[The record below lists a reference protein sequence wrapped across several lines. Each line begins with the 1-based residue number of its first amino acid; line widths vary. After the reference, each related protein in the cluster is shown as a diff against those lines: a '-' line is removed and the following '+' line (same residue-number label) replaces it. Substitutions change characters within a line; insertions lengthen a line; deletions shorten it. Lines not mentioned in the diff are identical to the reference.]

1 MERRDVLGGPGLR
14 VLKPKFQ
21 EFFSQIQ
28 KLPRERLRFLR
39 TGEWLVFIHFFSQT
53 TVFNHHTTHTTL
65 ASWGSREEL
74 VLAPQVT
81 SGRDPY
87 TPSLSQASSPRLY
100 GEGTAEHLAME
111 EAADGVPG
119 YSHSAF
125 GPGHR
130 HRCQSDGIF
139 YLPLY
144 AKICFAWLHIL
155 TVSILDREGCD
166 WRAKENT
173 PIGTG
178 IRVPLLRTPTSPKFV
193 QGKKQR
199 SLETEYFVSFWNVTF
214 EDYIHIMG
222 KTIQHSIITAS
233 AQRRLSCARHHVW
246 LLHEQYD
253 LNQESREIVQLVK
266 ILLHKQEDLNLIAST
281 TSIIKQAGVW
291 LTHLWAQHSEGGKR
305 RASLASRT

>member
-1 MERRDVLGGPGLR
+1 MKCKWVSHVNRKKKETIHLKVQNLCGGKKGRTRWAWVKSSKTKVSRILQSDTKASKRKTEISQNRRVACFHP
-14 VLKPKFQ
+14 
-21 EFFSQIQ
+21 
-28 KLPRERLRFLR
+28 
-39 TGEWLVFIHFFSQT
+39 FFSQT

-100 GEGTAEHLAME
+100 GKGTAEHLAME

-139 YLPLY
+139 CLPLY

-214 EDYIHIMG
+214 
-222 KTIQHSIITAS
+222 
-233 AQRRLSCARHHVW
+233 
-246 LLHEQYD
+246 
-253 LNQESREIVQLVK
+253 
-266 ILLHKQEDLNLIAST
+266 
-281 TSIIKQAGVW
+281 
-291 LTHLWAQHSEGGKR
+291 
-305 RASLASRT
+305 